1 MMEQHC
7 EGIAKGHSC
16 QDAKKQE
23 NVQNQMEWNEFRL

>member
-1 MMEQHC
+1 MMEQHR

-23 NVQNQMEWNEFRL
+23 NVQNKMEWNEFWL